1 MFFADSVVLNS
12 QKEKILWLQILQAVA
27 TTRMQREGFL
37 TLTLTLT
44 LTLG

>member
-37 TLTLTLT
+37 VIGIKL
-44 LTLG
+44 